1 MAIAFHGS
9 AALFSE
15 FDPSHLLEGDG
26 KFKFGVGAYL
36 TSRYTTAAHYSG
48 ATSSP
53 DHYVYTVE
61 IPDLKEDNHLR
72 SLAPVHP
79 VILRRVSEKLGAE
92 IPAEAAASGKFFRK
106 WLGNFLAGN
115 TGTVKKMIGAASLEA
130 EKAASAFLPTVG
142 VVLLAW
148 PTAQTKPEAGD
159 NYALMDYSAFHIIQV
174 DRVQLDDKAKL
185 IEGSQETVA
194 TY

>member
-15 FDPSHLLEGDG
+15 FDPSHLLESDG
-26 KFKFGVGAYL
+26 KFKF
-36 TSRYTTAAHYSG
+36 
-48 ATSSP
+48 
-53 DHYVYTVE
+53 
-61 IPDLKEDNHLR
+61 
-72 SLAPVHP
+72 
-79 VILRRVSEKLGAE
+79 
-92 IPAEAAASGKFFRK
+92 
-106 WLGNFLAGN
+106 
-115 TGTVKKMIGAASLEA
+115 
-130 EKAASAFLPTVG
+130 G